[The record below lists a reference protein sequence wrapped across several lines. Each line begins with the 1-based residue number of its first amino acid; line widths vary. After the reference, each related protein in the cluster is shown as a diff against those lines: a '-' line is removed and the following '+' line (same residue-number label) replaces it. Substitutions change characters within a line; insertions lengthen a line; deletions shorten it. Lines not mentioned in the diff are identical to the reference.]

1 MVVSLLSAA
10 MFTALISVQ
19 GSVTTW
25 LVFDPTADNR
35 LTIEVPPELGG
46 PADTELVGGVLA
58 TLHFDPVRLLLN
70 LPLSVEVTVEEIRVA
85 GASFAPL
92 GSLPTLQT
100 GTLCVTADASDP
112 GSGSVTV
119 PLLGLPVIQAEMR
132 TVTYL
137 TNLSVLFPDGVA
149 LAAAIEDQLG
159 LDLRALLRNRFAA
172 GPVVV
177 DTQAQGVIPSDVAL
191 LGGRPFSMQVTI
203 LNSLQPPH
211 HPLLDECA
219 ALLATPQN

>member
-1 MVVSLLSAA
+1 MFATMLSAT
-10 MFTALISVQ
+10 MLTALVSVQ

-35 LTIEVPPELGG
+35 LTIDVPLELGG
-46 PADTELVGGVLA
+46 PASTELVGGVRA

-70 LPLSVEVTVEEIRVA
+70 LPLTVDVTVDEIRVA

-92 GSLPTLQT
+92 QSLPTLQT
-100 GTLCVTADASDP
+100 GTLCVTADPNGP
-112 GSGSVTV
+112 GAGSVTV
-119 PLLGLPVIQAEMR
+119 PLLGLPHIQAEMR

-149 LAAAIEDQLG
+149 LAAAIEDDLA
-159 LDLRALLRNRFAA
+159 LDLRALLLNRFAA
-172 GPVVV
+172 GPVAV
-177 DTQAQGVIPSDVAL
+177 DTEAQGVIPSDVAL

-203 LNSLQPPH
+203 LNSLQPPQ
-211 HPLLDECA
+211 HPLLAECA
-219 ALLATPQN
+219 ALLASQ